1 LTDDSIEP
9 LAMTGASVDAENGEI
24 SMVILSM
31 GTSSQRS
38 TQWQVGRQISLMG
51 PTGAPTL
58 IPSNRKVV
66 LVGGGLGNAVLFS
79 IGKAMRLAGCEVIYF
94 AAYKTQGDIFTAE
107 RIQAAAQTVVWCC
120 DQQLPVVHEA
130 EHRSNDQ
137 FFHGNVVAAIN
148 SYQHLLIG
156 ADHLLVIGS
165 DRMMAAVA
173 AARLSFPDSALS
185 KIPVAIA
192 SINSPMQCMM
202 KAVCGQCL
210 QLQRNKDTGAV
221 SYVFSCL
228 TQDQPLDL
236 VDFSS
241 LSQRLHQNRLLE
253 TMSFVAEK
261 SND

>member
-1 LTDDSIEP
+1 
-9 LAMTGASVDAENGEI
+9 
-24 SMVILSM
+24 
-31 GTSSQRS
+31 
-38 TQWQVGRQISLMG
+38 
-51 PTGAPTL
+51 
-58 IPSNRKVV
+58 
-66 LVGGGLGNAVLFS
+66 
-79 IGKAMRLAGCEVIYF
+79 
-94 AAYKTQGDIFTAE
+94 
-107 RIQAAAQTVVWCC
+107 
-120 DQQLPVVHEA
+120 
-130 EHRSNDQ
+130 
-137 FFHGNVVAAIN
+137 
-148 SYQHLLIG
+148 LIG